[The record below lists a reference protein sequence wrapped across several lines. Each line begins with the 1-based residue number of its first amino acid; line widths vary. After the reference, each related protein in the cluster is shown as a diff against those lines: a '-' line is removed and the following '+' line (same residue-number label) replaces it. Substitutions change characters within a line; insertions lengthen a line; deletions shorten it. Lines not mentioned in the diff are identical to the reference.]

1 VTAGCVLDDRS
12 PLPPLAIGPLRAAPI
27 GSHPIAACKRVVLGR
42 AWNQN
47 FTNSGNEGIQ
57 NANNKDN
64 TNNSVRPVRR
74 PSLWLCRLI

>member
-1 VTAGCVLDDRS
+1 MTTGSVSDDRL
-12 PLPPLAIGPLRAAPI
+12 PLPPLAIGPTGAAPS
-27 GSHPIAACKRVVLGR
+27 GSHPLAACIGAALGR
-42 AWNQN
+42 AWKQN

-74 PSLWLCRLI
+74 PSLRPCHLI